1 MRKYRYRSISDFV
14 AVNQCDLIDFEPAL
28 WHPAF
33 RRAEVLLSRLSFAE
47 LEAERLNARATCSP
61 FAAAMVDREV
71 NRRKRLSAWG

>member
-1 MRKYRYRSISDFV
+1 MKYRFKSISDF
-14 AVNQCDLIDFEPAL
+14 AAANCRDLASFEPAL